1 MSYLIIIS
9 PLNNFRFS
17 WLPVVED
24 EDEAPR
30 VYGYLCDLIQAN
42 HPIILGANNS
52 NLPRILTIISEVFAR
67 GVLPVQNV
75 EATRMLGIVKQL
87 ESNPEMLQA
96 CVAVLSPE
104 QKKGLED
111 AFRELSEAAAVPANN

>member
-1 MSYLIIIS
+1 MLY
-9 PLNNFRFS
+9 RFS

-24 EDEAPR
+24 EDEAPH
-30 VYGYLCDLIQAN
+30 VYGYLCDLIQGN

-52 NLPRILTIISEVFAR
+52 NLPRILSIISEVFAR
-67 GVLPVQNV
+67 GLIPVQNV

-87 ESNPEMLQA
+87 ESNPEVLQA
-96 CVAVLSPE
+96 CVSVLSPE

-111 AFRELSEAAAVPANN
+111 AFRELGGGN